1 MRSKFRLSIWLLLLA
16 VIGTT
21 ISAQDS
27 ESEEG
32 RIPGAVYVDT
42 RPKSRAQD
50 CETFA
55 FAQGC
60 LGFNLGPVL
69 SSDGKGLVYGA
80 AAGLTYFMIDRL
92 GLGLNGG
99 AIFGSGYQDY
109 SVGPGL
115 TYYLG
120 PFAGYLITPSFGVT
134 RHYLRGNLNA
144 EGWAYGPS
152 IGLMSNLFGRVF
164 WGISV
169 GYYTYQVEG
178 YKSSDWSWS
187 PVVYMP
193 F

>member
-1 MRSKFRLSIWLLLLA
+1 MKKLWFVLVILLPVTHVAAEEIEEMGEPA
-16 VIGTT
+16 VTSPEQTRG
-21 ISAQDS
+21 QS
-27 ESEEG
+27 E
-32 RIPGAVYVDT
+32 P
-42 RPKSRAQD
+42 D
-50 CETFA
+50 CDRFA

-60 LGFNLGPVL
+60 MGFNLGPVL

-80 AAGLTYFMIDRL
+80 AAGYTYFVYDRL

-99 AIFGSGYQDY
+99 AIFGSDYQDY

-115 TYYLG
+115 TYYIG
-120 PFAGYLITPSFGVT
+120 PFAGYMLTPSVGISRHFIRGSIVT
-134 RHYLRGNLNA
+134 

-152 IGLMSNLFGRVF
+152 IGLMSNLFGRVY

-169 GYYTYQVEG
+169 GYYTFQVEG